1 MGNWIDFS
9 TVHKGT
15 VHKGTKIN
23 CEKCNFQDTSKA
35 NIKIHKETVHEAN
48 KFKDNLKKHKDT
60 VHKVMKIKRGSGRLN
75 CELCTKK
82 FNKIETFNKHQK
94 RIHNKCNNCEKI
106 FQLELKTHLR
116 QEHEERDNESSNIVE
131 GYRKGNVIRKWS
143 TTMRKESRKLMRYL
157 KFLKYWQGCSYNKTC
172 LG

>member
-9 TVHKGT
+9 TVHKGP
-15 VHKGTKIN
+15 KIN
-23 CEKCNFQDTSKA
+23 CEKCDFQATSKA

-48 KFKDNLKKHKDT
+48 KFNCDKCEFQSTSKDNLKKHKDT

-82 FNKIETFNKHQK
+82 FNKIETFNNHQK

-106 FQLELKTHLR
+106 FQSARELKTHLR
-116 QEHEERDNESSNIVE
+116 QEHEERDNGRSNIVE
-131 GYRKGNVIRKWS
+131 RV
-143 TTMRKESRKLMRYL
+143 
-157 KFLKYWQGCSYNKTC
+157 
-172 LG
+172 